1 MEYATVHVEAPRL
14 PFEGQS
20 SYSADYVPKQVPLP
34 AVMEVLHRKVSAAF
48 RSASSRSVAR
58 FHDTTVQ
65 WEDTPLKV
73 HVYVFIS
80 LQVKVMRS
88 HIVCAGLQTPD
99 HTHRASSRATLS
111 SVQSV

>member
-34 AVMEVLHRKVSAAF
+34 AVMEVLQRKVSAAF

-58 FHDTTVQ
+58 FHDTTVGFSGRIHPSRCT
-65 WEDTPLKV
+65 DTFSFLC
-73 HVYVFIS
+73 
-80 LQVKVMRS
+80 M
-88 HIVCAGLQTPD
+88 
-99 HTHRASSRATLS
+99 
-111 SVQSV
+111 